1 MYFETGGGVLII
13 EPLLDED
20 RSGPLEAQVYSAA
33 LLLHFDGKGRAFSEH
48 NMLLSASGFKEVESK
63 KGKFLD
69 AILGR
74 K

>member
-1 MYFETGGGVLII
+1 MCFETGGGVLII
-13 EPLLDED
+13 EPVLDED

-33 LLLHFDGKGRAFSEH
+33 LLLCFDGKGRTFSDH
-48 NMLLSASGFKEVESK
+48 NTLLGASGFTEMQKK
-63 KGKFLD
+63 KGNFLD